1 MICST
6 CGRDTDN
13 NLDFCV
19 YCGSPLVKPEGE
31 LETTVMADPQSLP
44 HAAPSVPNF
53 NSAPVAP
60 AAPDFSASVAPEDS
74 VQEFALKGY
83 ESNAIT
89 AFIFSIISMALSNGI
104 GLVFFFLAKGKLNA
118 MKSQNFNFQSEQLNA
133 RLKSADKKAH
143 LAGIFTKIGLI
154 LNIIGL
160 VGMGMYFF
168 GMFLIMIGEML

>member
-60 AAPDFSASVAPEDS
+60 AAPVSNSDAAQEGMLAQYEGSA
-74 VQEFALKGY
+74 K
-83 ESNAIT
+83 T
-89 AFIFSIISMALSNGI
+89 AFILSIISMALGVYVI
-104 GLVFFFLAKGKLNA
+104 GAIFSFIVKGKLG
-118 MKSQNFNFQSEQLNA
+118 SISDLQFNFADPALNA
-133 RLKSADKKAH
+133 RYQSALKKAN
-143 LAGIFTKIGLI
+143 LAKKFSNIGLYI
-154 LNIIGL
+154 SIGMVGVYIISF
-160 VGMGMYFF
+160 FF
-168 GMFLIMIGEML
+168 GFVLGMVGASGF